1 MHSEQASQVALV
13 IKNPAPNTGDLRETG
28 LIPGLG
34 RYPGGGLGNL
44 VEPGGLGPIGSQRVD
59 TTKAT

>member
-1 MHSEQASQVALV
+1 MALV

-44 VEPGGLGPIGSQRVD
+44 LEPGGLGPIGSQRVD